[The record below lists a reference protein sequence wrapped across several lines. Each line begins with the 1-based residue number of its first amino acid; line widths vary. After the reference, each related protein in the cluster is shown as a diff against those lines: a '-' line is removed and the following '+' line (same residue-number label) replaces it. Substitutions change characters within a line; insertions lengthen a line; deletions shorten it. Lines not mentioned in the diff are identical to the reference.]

1 MTNACNPF
9 LQRHS
14 RAKSQKLF
22 LIFWRNSLAS
32 ICIHCWHRCIVDT
45 DVLLIQMYSF
55 RNKQIFQSISYLCLC
70 NCSTRIQLN

>member
-22 LIFWRNSLAS
+22 LIFWCNSLAS

-45 DVLLIQMYSF
+45 DVFFQ
-55 RNKQIFQSISYLCLC
+55 KQTDFPKHIVSVPVQLFNQNSIKLASE
-70 NCSTRIQLN
+70 